1 MPNMMQG
8 RGMMNAR
15 GGKAEKVALGP
26 AIKKLV
32 RYCRTYLPFVILA
45 IVLAVTGAVLSLIGP
60 NKISDITNAI
70 VDGAMAPSGIDLAFV
85 SKTAIELVYIFSFSI
100 LFSYLQGMIMT
111 LVTNSISKKLRN
123 DIEKKINAVPLKF
136 IDSSST
142 GDILSRLTNDVD
154 LISQALN
161 NSVASLISS
170 IVLAIGC
177 VIMMFYTNWIM
188 ALTAI
193 VSSLVGF
200 LLMILI
206 IGKSQGYFVKQQEG
220 LGKLNGY
227 VEEIFANHS
236 AVLSSNAREQNE
248 KTFNVLNDSLYFN
261 NWMSQFLSG
270 LMQPLMGFIGNLGYV
285 SVCIAGA
292 LLVKNG
298 SVEFGVITAFM
309 IYIRLFSQP
318 LTTIAQGMTYIQHA
332 GAASKRVFEFLE
344 EKEVADESNKTER
357 LESVEGGVEF
367 DNVHFG
373 YDEGKEI
380 IHGFSAKVKPGQ
392 KIAIVGPT
400 GAGKTTMVNLLMRF
414 YEINSGD
421 IKIDGSSIKD
431 LKRENVHAF
440 FGMVLQDTWLFEGT
454 VRENLKFGRGEVSD
468 EAMEEAAAACGIS
481 HFIHTL
487 PKGYDTV
494 IDDTLEISSGQKQLL
509 TIARA
514 MIQNAPMLILD
525 EATSSV
531 DTRTEI
537 VIQKAMDALM
547 KGRTSFIIAHR
558 LSTIKNADLIIVM
571 KEGSIVE
578 SGNHQ
583 ELLTQNGFYAELYN
597 SQFAD
602 SEA

>member
-1 MPNMMQG
+1 MPNFMPD

-15 GGKAEKVALGP
+15 SGKAEKVALGP
-26 AIKKLV
+26 AIRKLA
-32 RYCRTYLPFVILA
+32 RYCRSYFPFVILA
-45 IVLAVTGAVLSLIGP
+45 IVLAITGAVLSLIGP

-70 VDGAMAPSGIDLAFV
+70 FGWSTGSGIDLAFV
-85 SKTAIELVYIFSFSI
+85 NRTGIELVFIFSFSI

-111 LVTNSISKKLRN
+111 LVTNSISKKLRS
-123 DIEKKINAVPLKF
+123 DIDKKINSVPLKL

-142 GDILSRLTNDVD
+142 GDLLSRLTNDVD

-188 ALTAI
+188 AVTAI
-193 VSSLVGF
+193 VSSVVGF
-200 LLMILI
+200 LLMMLI

-220 LGKLNGY
+220 LGKLNGH
-227 VEEIFANHS
+227 VEEVFANHS
-236 AVLSSNAREQNE
+236 SVLSSNALASNE
-248 KTFNVLNDSLYFN
+248 KVFNGYNDSLFFN

-292 LLVKNG
+292 LLVKNQG
-298 SVEFGVITAFM
+298 MSIGVITAFM

-332 GAASKRVFEFLE
+332 GAASERVFEFLE
-344 EKEVADESNKTER
+344 EKEVPDETGKTAR
-357 LESVEGGVEF
+357 LKKVDGAVAFE
-367 DNVHFG
+367 NVHFG

-380 IHGFSAKVKPGQ
+380 IHGFSARAKPGQ

-414 YEINSGD
+414 YEVNAGD
-421 IKIDGSSIKD
+421 IKIDGVSIKD
-431 LKRENVHAF
+431 LTRENVHSL
-440 FGMVLQDTWLFEGT
+440 FGMVLQDTWLFKGT
-454 VRENLKFGRGEVSD
+454 VRENLKFGNSNVSD
-468 EAMEEAAAACGIS
+468 ETMEKAAASCVIS

-487 PKGYDTV
+487 PQGYDTL

-547 KGRTSFIIAHR
+547 TGRTSFIIAHR
-558 LSTIKNADLIIVM
+558 LSTIKNANLIIVM

-578 SGNHQ
+578 SGSHE
-583 ELLTQNGFYAELYN
+583 ELLAQNGFYAELYN

>member
-1 MPNMMQG
+1 MPNAMQRKG
-8 RGMMNAR
+8 PMGI
-15 GGKAEKVALGP
+15 GGPHEKVALGP
-26 AIKKLV
+26 VIRKLV
-32 RYCRTYLPFVILA
+32 RYGKKYLPLVIAA
-45 IVLAVTGAVLSLIGP
+45 IVLAVAGAVLSLVGP

-70 VDGAMAPSGIDLAFV
+70 TQGAMTGIDLAYISNV
-85 SKTAIELVYIFSFSI
+85 GLQLIIIFSLSI

-111 LVTNSISKKLRN
+111 LVTNSISKKLRS
-123 DIEKKINAVPLKF
+123 DINNKINSVPLKY

-170 IVLAIGC
+170 VVLVIGC
-177 VIMMFYTNWIM
+177 TIMMFYTNWIM

-193 VSSLVGF
+193 ISSVIGF
-200 LLMILI
+200 VLMIVI
-206 IGKSQGYFVKQQEG
+206 VTRSQKFFVKQQEG
-220 LGKLNGY
+220 LGKLNGH
-227 VEEIFANHS
+227 VEEIFTNHS
-236 AVLSSNAREQNE
+236 AVLSNNALKKNAD
-248 KTFNVLNDSLYFN
+248 TFNGHNNSLYFN

-285 SVCIAGA
+285 AVCIAGA
-292 LLVKNG
+292 LLVKDNAI
-298 SVEFGVITAFM
+298 SFGIITSFM

-318 LTTIAQGMTYIQHA
+318 LTTIAQGMTYIQQA

-344 EKEVADESNKTER
+344 EKNLDDETNKTQTIEKVQG
-357 LESVEGGVEF
+357 SVEF
-367 DNVHFG
+367 DDVHFG
-373 YDEGKEI
+373 YDLNKEI
-380 IHGFSAKVKPGQ
+380 IHGFSSKILPGQ

-414 YEINSGD
+414 YEVNSGD
-421 IKIDGSSIKD
+421 IKIDNISTKD
-431 LKRENVHAF
+431 LKRENVHSL
-440 FGMVLQDTWLFEGT
+440 FGMVLQDTWLFQGT
-454 VRENLKFGRGEVSD
+454 VRDNLKFGRNNVTD
-468 EAMEEAAAACGIS
+468 EEMEKAAEACGIS
-481 HFIHTL
+481 HFINTL
-487 PKGYDTV
+487 PHGYDTI

-547 KGRTSFIIAHR
+547 ERRTSFIIAHR

-571 KEGSIVE
+571 KEGNIVE
-578 SGNHQ
+578 NGNHQ
-583 ELLTQNGFYAELYN
+583 ELLDKNGFYADLYN

>member
-8 RGMMNAR
+8 RGMMNIR

-26 AIKKLV
+26 AIKKLAH
-32 RYCRTYLPFVILA
+32 YCRSYLPIVILA
-45 IVLAVTGAVLSLIGP
+45 IVLAVTGAVLSLVGP

-70 VDGAMAPSGIDLAFV
+70 FKGSMSTGIDLAFV
-85 SKTAIELVYIFSFSI
+85 SKTALELVVIFSFSV

-111 LVTNSISKKLRN
+111 LVTNAISKKLRS
-123 DIEKKINAVPLKF
+123 DIDKKINAVPLKL

-193 VSSLVGF
+193 VSSIVGF

-206 IGKSQGYFVKQQEG
+206 ISKSQGYFVKQQEV
-220 LGKLNGY
+220 LGKLNGR
-227 VEEIFANHS
+227 VEEVFTNHS
-236 AVLSSNAREQNE
+236 AVLSSNALAQNE
-248 KTFNVLNDSLYFN
+248 KVFNDYNGSLYFN

-270 LMQPLMGFIGNLGYV
+270 LMQPLMGFIGNLGFV

-292 LLVKNG
+292 LLVKNDTI
-298 SVEFGVITAFM
+298 EIGVITAFM

-318 LTTIAQGMTYIQHA
+318 LTTIAQGMTYLQHA

-344 EKEVADESNKTER
+344 EKEVSDETKKTTR
-357 LESVEGGVEF
+357 LGHVEGGVEF
-367 DNVHFG
+367 DEVHFG

-380 IHGFSAKVKPGQ
+380 IHGFSARVKPGQ

-414 YEINSGD
+414 YEVNSGD
-421 IKIDGSSIKD
+421 IRIDGTSVKD
-431 LKRENVHAF
+431 LTRENVHGL
-440 FGMVLQDTWLFEGT
+440 FGMVLQDTWLFQGT
-454 VRENLKFGRGEVSD
+454 VRENLKFGRDDVSD
-468 EAMEEAAAACGIS
+468 ETMEKAAASCGIS

-487 PKGYDTV
+487 PKGYDTA

-514 MIQNAPMLILD
+514 MIQNASMLILD

-531 DTRTEI
+531 DTRTEL
-537 VIQKAMDALM
+537 VIQKAMDSLM

-578 SGNHQ
+578 SGNHE
-583 ELLTQNGFYAELYN
+583 ELLDKNGFYAELYN

>member
-8 RGMMNAR
+8 RGMMNTR
-15 GGKAEKVALGP
+15 GKAEKVALGP
-26 AIKKLV
+26 AMKKLV
-32 RYCRTYLPFVILA
+32 RYSRSYLPFAILA
-45 IVLAVTGAVLSLIGP
+45 IVLAVTGAILSLVGP

-70 VDGAMAPSGIDLAFV
+70 YQGYWGTGIDLAFV
-85 SKTAIELVYIFSFSI
+85 SKTALELVVIFSFSV

-111 LVTNSISKKLRN
+111 LVTNAISKKLRS
-123 DIEKKINAVPLKF
+123 DIDKKINAVPLKL

-193 VSSLVGF
+193 VSSIVGF

-206 IGKSQGYFVKQQEG
+206 ISKSQGYFVKQQEG
-220 LGKLNGY
+220 LGKLNGH
-227 VEEIFANHS
+227 VEEVFTNHS
-236 AVLSSNAREQNE
+236 AVLSSNALTQNE
-248 KTFNVLNDSLYFN
+248 KVFNLLNDSLYFN

-270 LMQPLMGFIGNLGYV
+270 LMQPLMGFIGNLGFV

-292 LLVKNG
+292 LLVKDG
-298 SVEFGVITAFM
+298 SIEIGVITAFM

-318 LTTIAQGMTYIQHA
+318 LTTIAQGMTYLQHA

-344 EKEVADESNKTER
+344 EKEVADETGKTHR
-357 LESVEGGVEF
+357 LDHVEGGVEF
-367 DNVHFG
+367 VDVHFG

-380 IHGFSAKVKPGQ
+380 IHDFTAKVLPGQ

-414 YEINSGD
+414 YEVNSGD
-421 IKIDGSSIKD
+421 IRIDGTSVKD
-431 LKRENVHAF
+431 LTRENVHGL
-440 FGMVLQDTWLFEGT
+440 FGMVLQDTWLFQGT
-454 VRENLKFGRGEVSD
+454 VRENLKFGRDDVSD
-468 EAMEEAAAACGIS
+468 ETMEKACVSCGIS
-481 HFIHTL
+481 HFIQTL

-514 MIQNAPMLILD
+514 MIQNASMLILD

-537 VIQKAMDALM
+537 VIQKAMDSLM

-578 SGNHQ
+578 SGNHK
-583 ELLTQNGFYAELYN
+583 ELLARNGFYAELYN

>member
-8 RGMMNAR
+8 RGMMNSR
-15 GGKAEKVALGP
+15 GAAEKVALGP

-32 RYCRTYLPFVILA
+32 RYCRSYLPFVILA
-45 IVLAVTGAVLSLIGP
+45 IVLAITGAVLSLIGP
-60 NKISDITNAI
+60 NKIADITNAI
-70 VDGAMAPSGIDLAFV
+70 IDGAKMSNIDLAFV
-85 SKTAIELVYIFSFSI
+85 SKTAIELVFIFSFSI

-111 LVTNSISKKLRN
+111 LVTNSVSKKLRS
-123 DIEKKINAVPLKF
+123 DIEKKINAVPLKY

-154 LISQALN
+154 LISQALT

-170 IVLAIGC
+170 FVLAIGC

-188 ALTAI
+188 ALAAI
-193 VSSLVGF
+193 VSSIVGF
-200 LLMILI
+200 LLMMLI
-206 IGKSQGYFVKQQEG
+206 IKKSQGFFVKQQEG
-220 LGKLNGY
+220 LGKLNGH
-227 VEEIFANHS
+227 VEEIFTNHS
-236 AVLSSNAREQNE
+236 AVLSSNALNQNE
-248 KTFNVLNDSLYFN
+248 KVFKEYNDSLYFN

-292 LLVKNG
+292 LLVKNNG
-298 SVEFGVITAFM
+298 VQFGVITAFM

-318 LTTIAQGMTYIQHA
+318 LTSIAQGMTYIQHA

-344 EKEVADESNKTER
+344 EKEVADESEKTKR
-357 LESVEGGVEF
+357 LDHVGGEVQF
-367 DNVHFG
+367 NDVHFG

-380 IHGFSAKVKPGQ
+380 IHGFSAQVKHGQ

-414 YEINSGD
+414 YEVNSGD
-421 IKIDGSSIKD
+421 IKIDSESIKD
-431 LKRENVHAF
+431 LKRENVHAL
-440 FGMVLQDTWLFEGT
+440 FGMVLQDTWLFQGS
-454 VRENLKFGRGEVSD
+454 VRENLKFGRNDVSD
-468 EAMEEAAAACGIS
+468 VDMEKAAEACGIS

-547 KGRTSFIIAHR
+547 TNRTSFIIAHR

-583 ELLTQNGFYAELYN
+583 ALLAQNGFYAELYN

>member
-1 MPNMMQG
+1 MPNMMSG
-8 RGMMNAR
+8 RAMLNGRN
-15 GGKAEKVALGP
+15 GKAEKVALGP
-26 AIKKLV
+26 AIKKLAH
-32 RYCRTYLPFVILA
+32 YCRSYFPFVILA
-45 IVLAVTGAVLSLIGP
+45 TVLAVTGAVLSLVGP

-70 VDGAMAPSGIDLAFV
+70 FQWPTGSGIDLAFV
-85 SKTAIELVYIFSFSI
+85 SKTGLELVIIFSFSI

-111 LVTNSISKKLRN
+111 LVTNSISKKLRS
-123 DIEKKINAVPLKF
+123 DIDKKINSVPLKL

-142 GDILSRLTNDVD
+142 GDLLSRLTNDVD

-170 IVLAIGC
+170 VVLAIGC

-193 VSSLVGF
+193 VSSIVGF
-200 LLMILI
+200 VLMMLI
-206 IGKSQGYFVKQQEG
+206 IGKSQGFFVKQQEG
-220 LGKLNGY
+220 LGKLNGH
-227 VEEIFANHS
+227 VEEVFTNHS
-236 AVLSSNAREQNE
+236 AVLSSNAIGPNE
-248 KTFNVLNDSLYFN
+248 KVFSDYNNSLFFN

-292 LLVKNG
+292 LLVKNEG
-298 SVEFGVITAFM
+298 MAIGVITAFM

-344 EKEVADESNKTER
+344 EKDVPDETKKTAR
-357 LESVEGGVEF
+357 LSRVEGRVEF
-367 DNVHFG
+367 ENVHFG

-380 IHGFSAKVKPGQ
+380 IHGFSAKTEPGQ

-414 YEINSGD
+414 YEVNSGD
-421 IKIDGSSIKD
+421 IKIDGVSIKD
-431 LKRENVHAF
+431 LTRENVHSL
-440 FGMVLQDTWLFEGT
+440 FGMVLQDTWLFKGT
-454 VRENLKFGRGEVSD
+454 VRENLKFGRNDVSD
-468 EAMEEAAAACGIS
+468 ETMEKAAASCGIS
-481 HFIHTL
+481 HFIQTL

-514 MIQNAPMLILD
+514 MIQNSSMLILD

-547 KGRTSFIIAHR
+547 SGRTSFIIAHR
-558 LSTIKNADLIIVM
+558 LSTIKNANLIIVM

-578 SGNHQ
+578 SGTHD
-583 ELLTQNGFYAELYN
+583 ELLAQNGFYAELYN

>member
-1 MPNMMQG
+1 MQRKG
-8 RGMMNAR
+8 PMGI
-15 GGKAEKVALGP
+15 GGPHEKVALGP
-26 AIKKLV
+26 VIRKLV
-32 RYCRTYLPFVILA
+32 RYGKKYLPLVIAA
-45 IVLAVTGAVLSLIGP
+45 IVLAVAGAVLSLVGP

-70 VDGAMAPSGIDLAFV
+70 TQGAMTGIDLAYISNV
-85 SKTAIELVYIFSFSI
+85 GLQLIIIFSLSI

-111 LVTNSISKKLRN
+111 LVTNSISKKLRS
-123 DIEKKINAVPLKF
+123 DINNKINSVPLKY

-170 IVLAIGC
+170 VVLVIGC
-177 VIMMFYTNWIM
+177 TIMMFYTNWIM

-193 VSSLVGF
+193 ISSVIGF
-200 LLMILI
+200 VLMIVI
-206 IGKSQGYFVKQQEG
+206 VTRSQKFFVKQQEG
-220 LGKLNGY
+220 LGKLNGH
-227 VEEIFANHS
+227 VEEIFTNHS
-236 AVLSSNAREQNE
+236 AVLLNNALKKNAD
-248 KTFNVLNDSLYFN
+248 TFNGHNNSLYFN

-285 SVCIAGA
+285 AVCIAGA
-292 LLVKNG
+292 LLVKDNAI
-298 SVEFGVITAFM
+298 SFGIITSFM

-318 LTTIAQGMTYIQHA
+318 LTTIAQGMTYIQQA

-344 EKEVADESNKTER
+344 EKNLDDETNKTQTIEKVQG
-357 LESVEGGVEF
+357 SVEF
-367 DNVHFG
+367 DDVHFG
-373 YDEGKEI
+373 YDLNKEI
-380 IHGFSAKVKPGQ
+380 IHGFSSKILPGQ

-414 YEINSGD
+414 YEVNSGD
-421 IKIDGSSIKD
+421 IKIDNISTKD
-431 LKRENVHAF
+431 LKRENVHSL
-440 FGMVLQDTWLFEGT
+440 FGMVLQDTWLFQGT
-454 VRENLKFGRGEVSD
+454 VRDNLKFGRNNVTD
-468 EAMEEAAAACGIS
+468 EEMEKAAEACGIS
-481 HFIHTL
+481 HFINTL
-487 PKGYDTV
+487 PHGYDTI

-547 KGRTSFIIAHR
+547 ERRTSFIIAHR

-571 KEGSIVE
+571 KEGNIVE
-578 SGNHQ
+578 NGNHQ
-583 ELLTQNGFYAELYN
+583 ELLDKNGFYADLYN

>member
-1 MPNMMQG
+1 MQRKG
-8 RGMMNAR
+8 PMGI
-15 GGKAEKVALGP
+15 GGPHEKVALGP
-26 AIKKLV
+26 VIRKLV
-32 RYCRTYLPFVILA
+32 RYGKKYLPLVIAA
-45 IVLAVTGAVLSLIGP
+45 IVLAVAGAVLSLVGP

-70 VDGAMAPSGIDLAFV
+70 TQGAMTGIDLAYISNV
-85 SKTAIELVYIFSFSI
+85 GLQLIIIFSLSI

-111 LVTNSISKKLRN
+111 LVTNSISKKLRS
-123 DIEKKINAVPLKF
+123 DINNKINSVPLKY

-170 IVLAIGC
+170 VVLVIGC
-177 VIMMFYTNWIM
+177 TIMMFYTNWIM

-193 VSSLVGF
+193 ISSVIGF
-200 LLMILI
+200 VLMIVI
-206 IGKSQGYFVKQQEG
+206 VTRSQKFFVKQQEG
-220 LGKLNGY
+220 LGKLNGH
-227 VEEIFANHS
+227 VEEIFTNHS
-236 AVLSSNAREQNE
+236 AVLSNNALKKNAD
-248 KTFNVLNDSLYFN
+248 TFNGHNNSLYFN

-285 SVCIAGA
+285 AVCIAGA
-292 LLVKNG
+292 LLVKDNAI
-298 SVEFGVITAFM
+298 SFGIITSFM

-318 LTTIAQGMTYIQHA
+318 LTTIAQGMTYIQQA

-344 EKEVADESNKTER
+344 EKNLDDETNKTQTIEKVQG
-357 LESVEGGVEF
+357 SVEF
-367 DNVHFG
+367 DDVHFG
-373 YDEGKEI
+373 YDLNKEI
-380 IHGFSAKVKPGQ
+380 IHGFSSKILPGQ

-414 YEINSGD
+414 YEVNSGD
-421 IKIDGSSIKD
+421 IKIDNISTKD
-431 LKRENVHAF
+431 LKRKNVHSL
-440 FGMVLQDTWLFEGT
+440 FGMVLQDTWLFQGT
-454 VRENLKFGRGEVSD
+454 VRDNLKFGRNNVTD
-468 EAMEEAAAACGIS
+468 EEMEKAAEACGIS
-481 HFIHTL
+481 HFINTL
-487 PKGYDTV
+487 PHGYDTI

-547 KGRTSFIIAHR
+547 ERRTSFIIAHR

-571 KEGSIVE
+571 KEGNIVE
-578 SGNHQ
+578 NGNHQ
-583 ELLTQNGFYAELYN
+583 ELLDKNGFYADLYN

>member
-8 RGMMNAR
+8 RGMMNSR
-15 GGKAEKVALGP
+15 GAAEKVALGP

-32 RYCRTYLPFVILA
+32 RYCRSYLPFVILA
-45 IVLAVTGAVLSLIGP
+45 IVLAITGAVLSLIGP
-60 NKISDITNAI
+60 NKIADITNAI
-70 VDGAMAPSGIDLAFV
+70 IDGAMMSNIDLAFV
-85 SKTAIELVYIFSFSI
+85 SKTAIELVFIFSFSI

-111 LVTNSISKKLRN
+111 LVTNSVSKKLRS
-123 DIEKKINAVPLKF
+123 DIEKKINAVPLKY

-154 LISQALN
+154 LISQALT

-170 IVLAIGC
+170 FVLAIGC

-188 ALTAI
+188 ALAAI
-193 VSSLVGF
+193 VSSIVGF
-200 LLMILI
+200 LLMMLI
-206 IGKSQGYFVKQQEG
+206 IKKSQGYFVKQQDG
-220 LGKLNGY
+220 LGKLNGH
-227 VEEIFANHS
+227 VEEIFTNHS
-236 AVLSSNAREQNE
+236 AVLSSNALNQNE
-248 KTFNVLNDSLYFN
+248 KVFKEYNDSLYFN

-292 LLVKNG
+292 LLVKNNG
-298 SVEFGVITAFM
+298 VQFGVITAFM

-318 LTTIAQGMTYIQHA
+318 LTSIAQGMTYIQHA

-344 EKEVADESNKTER
+344 EKEVADESEKTKR
-357 LESVEGGVEF
+357 LDHVEGEVQF
-367 DNVHFG
+367 SDVHFG

-380 IHGFSAKVKPGQ
+380 IHGFSAQVKPGQ

-414 YEINSGD
+414 YEVNSGD
-421 IKIDGSSIKD
+421 IKIDGESIKD
-431 LKRENVHAF
+431 LKRENVHAL
-440 FGMVLQDTWLFEGT
+440 FGMVLQDTWLFQGS
-454 VRENLKFGRGEVSD
+454 VRENLKFGRSDVSD
-468 EAMEEAAAACGIS
+468 ADMEKAAEACGIS

-547 KGRTSFIIAHR
+547 TNRTSFIIAHR

-583 ELLTQNGFYAELYN
+583 ALLAQNGFYAELYN